1 MQKKTLTLTACWP
14 LVGSGQRG
22 GTWWSLWPP
31 AKAQLGVKTKHLLLS
46 SSPKIVVFSP
56 QRCRSVRS
64 NGRRSPCSRCSGSS
78 SLLRCPSEFSW
89 SCCPCPAKCLV
100 NHENDDNCQSYCPS
114 RFIFHAVDCDEGD
127 VDKNKT
133 DALRLLL
140 NPTLEPIFSFMV
152 MITSPQ
158 NKNSLLPTLHCP
170 PKPKVGGIMENI
182 LHNSSKSMIVK
193 DILQSE
199 SLQNDCKYW
208 SWFQCGGRTKGSE
221 FTFRSSFGGSW
232 AM

>member
-1 MQKKTLTLTACWP
+1 MII
-14 LVGSGQRG
+14 GNF
-22 GTWWSLWPP
+22 
-31 AKAQLGVKTKHLLLS
+31 
-46 SSPKIVVFSP
+46 IVHHDLYSMLYLMMKVM
-56 QRCRSVRS
+56 
-64 NGRRSPCSRCSGSS
+64 
-78 SLLRCPSEFSW
+78 L
-89 SCCPCPAKCLV
+89 
-100 NHENDDNCQSYCPS
+100 
-114 RFIFHAVDCDEGD
+114 I
-127 VDKNKT
+127 KNKT

-199 SLQNDCKYW
+199 SLQNDCKY
-208 SWFQCGGRTKGSE
+208 
-221 FTFRSSFGGSW
+221 
-232 AM
+232 